1 MNIQLWSQD
10 KKIEFEIF
18 LSIHF
23 SSRDAIYGQ
32 ILRLTQKTDKIQR
45 ASTQKY
51 AKDDNWIAKNL
62 REGKWEQIRDISQKP
77 KPAAAA
83 ETPISP
89 LSPKR
94 PIEDDLGKG
103 KRIKIP
109 NPKYNNDPTNPESVY
124 VIPTA
129 LNFDDLGL
137 EIDNI
142 NDDKT
147 FEPEK
152 KKEPKP
158 KKKKIRLEETIRTGE
173 RFGLPDFQIAMMYN
187 AGSM

>member
-1 MNIQLWSQD
+1 M
-10 KKIEFEIF
+10 
-18 LSIHF
+18 
-23 SSRDAIYGQ
+23 Q
-32 ILRLTQKTDKIQR
+32 ILRLTEKTEKIR
-45 ASTQKY
+45 KASTQKY
-51 AKDDNWIAKNL
+51 AQTANWIEKTL
-62 REGKWEQIRDISQKP
+62 IEGKWKQIRDISKKSKP
-77 KPAAAA
+77 EPAHQSS
-83 ETPISP
+83 ISP

-94 PIEDDLGKG
+94 PIEEDLGKG

-109 NPKYNNDPTNPESVY
+109 NPKYNNDPTNPESLY

-152 KKEPKP
+152 KEPKP
-158 KKKKIRLEETIRTGE
+158 KRKKIRLEETVLAGE
-173 RFGLPDFQIAMMYN
+173 RCGLTDFQITMMYN
-187 AGSM
+187 AGSK